1 MNHGRATAS
10 PRHFSMSPGT
20 AARESALPSPK
31 QSGEWFINHGI
42 FLKTQR
48 PSPACWGRTPRRSH
62 RAFWGRWTPC
72 AALPEGSRVFFG
84 AEPPPYGPSKGWCP
98 PGTRHGSQSL
108 LAAPKGAGCS
118 GGGLGSVLPPRG
130 AAARHHAQRA
140 LLGGFFA
147 FCRRSRSIPLI
158 AVNYFGI
165 NGDVLCTSPINEA
178 SRMNALANISW

>member
-1 MNHGRATAS
+1 MPPPS
-10 PRHFSMSPGT
+10 PRRFPASPGT

-42 FLKTQR
+42 FLKTSGR
-48 PSPACWGRTPRRSH
+48 RLPAGAGPLAAATGRFGDAGH
-62 RAFWGRWTPC
+62 RA
-72 AALPEGSRVFFG
+72 LPSRRGPGVGFG
-84 AEPPPYGPSKGWCP
+84 AELPPSMVPARGGLLLAPGMACKASWQHPKVLGALGVDRGPS
-98 PGTRHGSQSL
+98 S
-108 LAAPKGAGCS
+108 
-118 GGGLGSVLPPRG
+118 PRG
-130 AAARHHAQRA
+130 AAARRHTQRA
-140 LLGGFFA
+140 LLRGFFA